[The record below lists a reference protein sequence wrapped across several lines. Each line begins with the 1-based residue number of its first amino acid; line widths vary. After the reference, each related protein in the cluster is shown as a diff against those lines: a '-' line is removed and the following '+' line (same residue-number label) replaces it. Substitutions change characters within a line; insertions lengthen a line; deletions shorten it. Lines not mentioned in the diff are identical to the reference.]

1 MLITIDG
8 LTTLNTELAGTGA
21 APDAASPRVMPAV
34 AFYGLALLIVLLDQ
48 GVKAW
53 VRDALPVGESFRLWP
68 GVFHLTHTQNPGMAF
83 SLLQGQT
90 GLLSVAALIVAAVI
104 IGVQVRAG
112 RRLPLLLGTA
122 LSLPLG
128 GAIGN
133 LIDRVRQGYVTDL
146 FDFTLIHFPV
156 FNVADAAITIG
167 IGLLAWR
174 TLTEKPP
181 VETPAAT
188 VNETL
193 SPLPNGPGGE
203 GARGGEG

>member
-1 MLITIDG
+1 VT
-8 LTTLNTELAGTGA
+8 
-21 APDAASPRVMPAV
+21 
-34 AFYGLALLIVLLDQ
+34 
-48 GVKAW
+48 AW
-53 VRDALPVGESFRLWP
+53 VRAALPVGESIRLWP

-90 GLLSVAALIVAAVI
+90 ALLSVAALVVAAVI
-104 IGVQVRAG
+104 IGVQVKAG
-112 RRLPLLLGTA
+112 GRLPLLLGIA

-156 FNVADAAITIG
+156 FNVADAAITVG
-167 IGLLAWR
+167 MGLLAWR

-181 VETPAAT
+181 TEEPPAEPSGVRAPTPPAVGAASSAQQPGGT
-188 VNETL
+188 
-193 SPLPNGPGGE
+193 GGE
-203 GARGGEG
+203 G